1 MGGCPAA
8 FPASSPPHGHSL
20 RRGEAR
26 GLVGE
31 PRLADA
37 GFSREQHEAAASG
50 ARIVE
55 RHAYLCELP
64 LPAYE
69 VTRPLMRFALNRLQS
84 A

>member
-1 MGGCPAA
+1 MGGGATA

-26 GLVGE
+26 GFVGE
-31 PRLADA
+31 PCLADA
-37 GFSREQHEAAASG
+37 GFSREQHEPAAAS
-50 ARIVE
+50 ARIVD

-69 VTRPLMRFALNRLQS
+69 VTRPLMRLALNRLQS